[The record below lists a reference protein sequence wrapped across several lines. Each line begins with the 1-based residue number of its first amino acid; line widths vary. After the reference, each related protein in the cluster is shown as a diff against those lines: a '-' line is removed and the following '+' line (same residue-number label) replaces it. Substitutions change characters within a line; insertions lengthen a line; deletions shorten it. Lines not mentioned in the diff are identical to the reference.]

1 VLSLQPPLALPAL
14 GNSEALL
21 KTLMVSKLFND
32 MSGIDITK
40 GLLKASIE
48 ASRDGDLVAA
58 KQANDTLKAITDSF
72 GKLLSSGTDGGEN
85 LTKTAKGLGSL
96 FNLADKGGGSAAG
109 AGAKDAASSAV
120 DAGTAADGAGA
131 SELGDWVVGGGAE
144 AVAGIAG
151 EIGPVLEAV
160 GPAAAALL
168 A

>member
-1 VLSLQPPLALPAL
+1 PEPVLSLQQPLALPAL

-40 GLLKASIE
+40 GLLKASLE
-48 ASRDGDLVAA
+48 ASRDGDLAAA

-72 GKLLSSGTDGGEN
+72 GKLLASGTDGGEN

-96 FNLADKGGGSAAG
+96 FNLAGKGNSAGAEVGNAAG
-109 AGAKDAASSAV
+109 AAVNSS
-120 DAGTAADGAGA
+120 TAANGA
-131 SELGDWVVGGGAE
+131 SGLGDWVAGGGAE
-144 AVAGIAG
+144 AVAGIGG
-151 EIGPVLEAV
+151 EIGPILEAL

-168 A
+168 V